1 MIENKLL
8 TTDIEPIFTSPGTP
22 GDINVQSA
30 ITTMIFCNV
39 AEPDDSTLLV
49 DDQTNAAYI
58 DVFLVKSGE
67 TADPIVNAII
77 RNLNIPAG
85 ETLFFDTER
94 IVLGAGDSVQARAGS
109 NYKIV
114 ATVSVLPV

>member
-8 TTDIEPIFTSPGTP
+8 TTDIESIFTSPGTP

-30 ITTMIFCNV
+30 VTTMIFCNV
-39 AEPDDSTLLV
+39 SDVEDSTLAPL
-49 DDQTNAAYI
+49 
-58 DVFLVKSGE
+58 E
-67 TADPIVNAII
+67 TAGSASVDVYIAKYGQSPDPLVNAII
-77 RNLNIPAG
+77 KNLVIPAG

-94 IVLGAGDSVQARAGS
+94 VVLSAGDAIYARA
-109 NYKIV
+109 NNANMVV